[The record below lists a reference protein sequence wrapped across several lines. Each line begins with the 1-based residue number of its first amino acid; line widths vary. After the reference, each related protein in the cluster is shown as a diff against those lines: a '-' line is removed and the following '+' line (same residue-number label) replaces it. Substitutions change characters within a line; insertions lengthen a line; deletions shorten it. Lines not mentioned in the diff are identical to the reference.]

1 MCKINE
7 KQTKEVASKLGIN
20 VEEVTKVTNKIT
32 NKNPNYNTINASV
45 KNIIG
50 YHYLIDIKT
59 SELRKYHNEIIKKF
73 IEKHEGDYNKDTK
86 TFKTV
91 KNQLELMELQSIK
104 AKSMEGCST
113 KQKELSGD
121 LEKFMGVMYKSY
133 TTYVDAL
140 LDSKSVKN
148 SALYC
153 YEYQVAKFLDKIGVT
168 PTTIAIDN
176 FIRAIGGIGKT
187 ASTSNLNT
195 YIAMSKEKYITSVV
209 KYLAQMMI
217 NKNLINVEVLKNNTD
232 YVAKIKDA
240 KVQDIANEIQD
251 ILSEI

>member
-1 MCKINE
+1 MCKFNN
-7 KQTKEVASKLGIN
+7 KQIKEVASKLGIN
-20 VEEVTKVTNKIT
+20 VEDVTEVTNKVT
-32 NKNPNYNTINASV
+32 SKNPNFNTINASV

-59 SELRKYHNEIIKKF
+59 SELKKYHNGIIKNF
-73 IEKHEGDYNKDTK
+73 IEKHKNDYDKDTK
-86 TFKTV
+86 SFKTID
-91 KNQLELMELQSIK
+91 NQLKLMELQSVK

-121 LEKFMGVMYKSY
+121 LEKFMGVLYKSY
-133 TTYVDAL
+133 ISYIEAL
-140 LDSKSVKN
+140 LDTKSVKN
-148 SALYC
+148 STLYC
-153 YEYQVAKFLDKIGVT
+153 YEYQVAKFLDKIGIV
-168 PTTIAIDN
+168 PTTIGIDN
-176 FIRAIGGIGKT
+176 FIRAIGGTGKT
-187 ASTSNLNT
+187 ASTNNPNT
-195 YIAMSKEKYITSVV
+195 YVAMSKDKYITSVV

-232 YVAKIKDA
+232 YVAKIKDT

>member
-1 MCKINE
+1 MCKFNE
-7 KQTKEVASKLGIN
+7 KQIKEVASKLGIN
-20 VEEVTKVTNKIT
+20 VEDVTKVTNKVT
-32 NKNPNYNTINASV
+32 GKNPNYNTINASV

-59 SELRKYHNEIIKKF
+59 SELRKYHNEIIKNF
-73 IEKHEGDYNKDTK
+73 IKKNESDYNEDTK

-91 KNQLELMELQSIK
+91 ENQLELMKLQNVK
-104 AKSMEGCST
+104 TKSMDGCST

-133 TTYVDAL
+133 TTYVSAL
-140 LDSKSVKN
+140 LDTKSVKN

-153 YEYQVAKFLDKIGVT
+153 YEYQVAKFLDKIGVV

-176 FIRAIGGIGKT
+176 FVRAIGGTGKS
-187 ASTSNLNT
+187 ASTSNSDT
-195 YIAMSKEKYITSVV
+195 YVGMSKDKYITSVV

-217 NKNLINVEVLKNNTD
+217 NKNIINVEVLKNNTN